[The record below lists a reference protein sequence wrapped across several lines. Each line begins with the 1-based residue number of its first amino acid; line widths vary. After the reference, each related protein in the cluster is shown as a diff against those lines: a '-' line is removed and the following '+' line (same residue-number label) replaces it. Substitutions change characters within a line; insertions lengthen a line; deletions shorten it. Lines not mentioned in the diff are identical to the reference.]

1 MTPQTLQR
9 AYRETI
15 HEPTEPTV
23 FECSVRKLADEIGAL
38 GIAYHTVEVTMLG
51 KGAMTLRFKRDEIPS
66 DINTL

>member
-9 AYRETI
+9 IYQAANN
-15 HEPTEPTV
+15 EPTV
-23 FECSVRKLADEIGAL
+23 FECPVRQVADEISAL
-38 GIAYHTVEVTMLG
+38 AIAYQTVEVTMLG